1 MMQKISDFIMLNIL
15 PLITSLFLRL
25 VAMTLRVKIITTG
38 FVDELQKKG
47 ENAIFAFWH
56 GRLLLMP
63 FAYKSHKGA
72 YIMISRHRDGEFV
85 SRAVKYLGIS
95 SVRGSTTRGGIS
107 AFKKLIDLTADGYDI
122 AFTPDGP
129 KGPRYKAQ
137 MGIIELAKLTEKP
150 IIPLTYSASKKK
162 SLALGTAL

>member
-1 MMQKISDFIMLNIL
+1 MQKISDFIMLNIFPFL
-15 PLITSLFLRL
+15 VSLLLRL
-25 VAMTLRVKIITTG
+25 VVMTLRMRIITTK
-38 FVDELQKKG
+38 FVDELQRKG

-85 SRAVKYLGIS
+85 SRAVRYLGIS

-107 AFKKLIDLTADGYDI
+107 AFKKLIKLTDESYNI

-129 KGPRYKAQ
+129 KGPKYKAQ
-137 MGIIELAKLTEKP
+137 MGIIELAKLTKKP

>member
-1 MMQKISDFIMLNIL
+1 MQKISDFIMLNIL

-25 VAMTLRVKIITTG
+25 LVITLRMRVITNK

-47 ENAIFAFWH
+47 ENAIFAFRH

-107 AFKKLIDLTADGYDI
+107 AFKKLIDLTDDGYDI

-129 KGPRYKAQ
+129 KGPKYKAQ

-162 SLALGTAL
+162 S

>member
-1 MMQKISDFIMLNIL
+1 MQRLSNFIMLNIL

-25 VAMTLRVKIITTG
+25 LAVTLSIRIITTK
-38 FVDELQKKG
+38 FVDELQRKG

-129 KGPRYKAQ
+129 KGPKYKAQ
-137 MGIIELAKLTEKP
+137 MGIIELAKLTGKP

-162 SLALGTAL
+162 S

>member
-15 PLITSLFLRL
+15 PLLTSIILRL
-25 VAMTLRVKIITTG
+25 VAMTLRVKIITTV
-38 FVDELQKKG
+38 FVDELQKRG

-107 AFKKLIDLTADGYDI
+107 AFKKLIDLPVDGLDM
-122 AFTPDGP
+122 AFTLAA
-129 KGPRYKAQ
+129 PRGLKYRGQ
-137 MGIIELAKLTEKP
+137 RG
-150 IIPLTYSASKKK
+150 
-162 SLALGTAL
+162 SL

>member
-1 MMQKISDFIMLNIL
+1 MQKLSDFIMLNIL
-15 PLITSLFLRL
+15 PFLTSLFLRL
-25 VAMTLRVKIITTG
+25 VVITLRIRTIKTS

-63 FAYKSHKGA
+63 FVYNPNKGA

-85 SRAVKYLGIS
+85 SRSVKYLGIS

-107 AFKKLIDLTADGYDI
+107 AFKRLVDLTDEGYDI

-129 KGPRYKAQ
+129 KGPKYKAQ
-137 MGIIELAKLTEKP
+137 MGIIELAKLTGKP

>member
-1 MMQKISDFIMLNIL
+1 MRKISDFIMLNL
-15 PLITSLFLRL
+15 FPLLTSLLLRL
-25 VAMTLRVKIITTG
+25 VVLTIRISIVTTK
-38 FVDELQKKG
+38 FVDELQKKS

-56 GRLLLMP
+56 GRLLFMP
-63 FAYKSHKGA
+63 FAYKPHKGA

-107 AFKKLIDLTADGYDI
+107 AFKKLIDLTDEGYDI

-129 KGPRYKAQ
+129 KGPKYKAQ
-137 MGIIELAKLTEKP
+137 MGIIELAKLTGKP

-162 SLALGTAL
+162 S